1 MEGAPCIDVGGDVAP
16 RVGRSANQCRRR
28 PFGETSLRYAAHPGA
43 PHTGN
48 MDPGQLGNVLPNGED
63 YRPHEMQAMMEL
75 LWAEYVDA
83 NPRLFGVYDWKA
95 PRRGVAHAIF
105 LRRGTAEY

>member
-1 MEGAPCIDVGGDVAP
+1 MAKTIG
-16 RVGRSANQCRRR
+16 
-28 PFGETSLRYAAHPGA
+28 L
-43 PHTGN
+43 
-48 MDPGQLGNVLPNGED
+48 
-63 YRPHEMQAMMEL
+63 HEMQAMMEL